1 MPKRVHYCDGDNSY
15 DIIRLYDG
23 EEDKP
28 FSKVYNATCSG
39 KKRLFAREWKPE
51 FQSSLYDLSPWPKDS
66 YAIMFSGGFDSLSLA
81 LRHLEKGER
90 VFLLSVGFSEERTT
104 SSLTVKLLKS
114 IYNNAVIGPIKLFA
128 PIFVDLEGGNGLVQ
142 QPFTA
147 FYAAHMPDKVRQL
160 AKAIECAYVLND
172 DAISFQNELKAIYNN
187 SVKCHILDKKNPPLK
202 FPLTKVSHEENL
214 EYVASIEKKYQI
226 IFPALSSEGL
236 SCSKFIDR
244 NDDTLYMIQGGT
256 NSDKPNKKCD
266 VSGYLILEKSAR
278 KAFPR
283 LKLKSKLEKLEKES
297 EKLEDPVPVQTKC

>member
-1 MPKRVHYCDGDNSY
+1 MSKRVHYCDDHYNSY

-28 FSKVYNATCSG
+28 FAKVYNASEIE
-39 KKRLFAREWKPE
+39 KKLFPREWKPE
-51 FQSSLYDLSPWPKDS
+51 FQESLYNLSSWPKDS

-128 PIFVDLEGGNGLVQ
+128 PIFIDLEGGNGLVQ

-147 FYAAHMPDKVRQL
+147 FYAAHMPDRVRQVV
-160 AKAIECAYVLND
+160 KAVECAYVLND

-187 SVKCHILDKKNPPLK
+187 SVKCHILDKENPPLK
-202 FPLTKVSHEENL
+202 FPLTKVSHYENI
-214 EYVASIEKKYQI
+214 EYVANIEKKYQI

-236 SCSKFIDR
+236 ICNKYTDK
-244 NDDTLYMIQGGT
+244 NDNTLYTIKGGL
-256 NSDKPNKKCD
+256 NFDKPNKKCD

-283 LKLKSKLEKLEKES
+283 LKLKSEKLEKLE
-297 EKLEDPVPVQTKC
+297 C

>member
-1 MPKRVHYCDGDNSY
+1 MSKRVHYCDDHYNSY

-28 FSKVYNATCSG
+28 FAKVYNASEIE
-39 KKRLFAREWKPE
+39 KKLIPREWKPE
-51 FQSSLYDLSPWPKDS
+51 FQESLYNLSSWPKDS

-90 VFLLSVGFSEERTT
+90 VFLLSIGFSEERTT

-114 IYNNAVIGPIKLFA
+114 IYNDAVIGPIKLFA
-128 PIFVDLEGGNGLVQ
+128 PIFIDLEGGNGLVQ

-147 FYAAHMPDKVRQL
+147 FYAAHMPDRVRQVV
-160 AKAIECAYVLND
+160 KAVECAYVLND

-187 SVKCHILDKKNPPLK
+187 SVKCHILDKENPPLK
-202 FPLTKVSHEENL
+202 FPLTKVSHYENL

-236 SCSKFIDR
+236 ICNKYTDK
-244 NDDTLYMIQGGT
+244 NDNTLYTIKGGT

-278 KAFPR
+278 KAFLR
-283 LKLKSKLEKLEKES
+283 LKLKSKKLEKLE
-297 EKLEDPVPVQTKC
+297 C

>member
-1 MPKRVHYCDGDNSY
+1 MSKRVHYCDGDNSY

-28 FSKVYNATCSG
+28 FDKVYSAFTIE
-39 KKRLFAREWKPE
+39 KKLVHEEWKPE
-51 FQSSLYDLSPWPKDS
+51 FQNSLSLYPWPKDS

-90 VFLLSVGFSEERTT
+90 VVLLSVGFSEERTI

-114 IYNNAVIGPIKLFA
+114 IYKTAVIGPIKLFA
-128 PIFVDLEGGNGLVQ
+128 DIFIDLEGGNGLLQ

-147 FYAAHMPDKVRQL
+147 FYAAHMPDGVRQTV
-160 AKAIECAYVLND
+160 KAVECAYVMND

-187 SVKCHILDKKNPPLK
+187 SMKCHVLDKEHPPLK
-202 FPLTKVSHEENL
+202 FPLIKISHQENL
-214 EYVASIEKKYQI
+214 EYVAKIEKKYQI

-236 SCSKFIDR
+236 DCDKFVDKNHNI
-244 NDDTLYMIQGGT
+244 LYTIRGGI
-256 NSDKPNKKCD
+256 NSNKPNKMCN
-266 VSGYLILEKSAR
+266 VSGYLILEKSPR

-283 LKLKSKLEKLEKES
+283 LKLKSNNGPLIE
-297 EKLEDPVPVQTKC
+297 LEDPVKCELK

>member
-39 KKRLFAREWKPE
+39 KKRLFAREWHPE

-236 SCSKFIDR
+236 SCSKFVDR

-278 KAFPR
+278 KTFPR
-283 LKLKSKLEKLEKES
+283 LKLKSKLEKLE
-297 EKLEDPVPVQTKC
+297 DPVQTKC

>member
-1 MPKRVHYCDGDNSY
+1 MSKRVHYFDGDNSY

-28 FSKVYNATCSG
+28 FSKVYNATYGS

-51 FQSSLYDLSPWPKDS
+51 FQSSLYDLSSWPKDS

-114 IYNNAVIGPIKLFA
+114 IYNNAVVGPIKLFA

-147 FYAAHMPDKVRQL
+147 FYAAHMPDKVRQI

-236 SCSKFIDR
+236 SCSKFVDR

-283 LKLKSKLEKLEKES
+283 LKLKSKLEKLE
-297 EKLEDPVPVQTKC
+297 DPVPVQTKC

>member
-23 EEDKP
+23 EENKP
-28 FSKVYNATCSG
+28 FSKVYLATEG
-39 KKRLFAREWKPE
+39 NKKRLFAREWHPE

-104 SSLTVKLLKS
+104 SSLTVKLLKL
-114 IYNNAVIGPIKLFA
+114 IYNNAVVGPIKLFA

-236 SCSKFIDR
+236 SCSKFVDR
-244 NDDTLYMIQGGT
+244 NGNTLYMIQGGM
-256 NSDKPNKKCD
+256 NSDKPNKRCN
-266 VSGYLILEKSAR
+266 VSGYLILEKSEK

-283 LKLKSKLEKLEKES
+283 LKLKSDTKILEN
-297 EKLEDPVPVQTKC
+297 PVKADC

>member
-1 MPKRVHYCDGDNSY
+1 MSKRIHYCDDHYNSY

-28 FSKVYNATCSG
+28 FAKVYNASEIE
-39 KKRLFAREWKPE
+39 KKLFPREWKPE
-51 FQSSLYDLSPWPKDS
+51 FQESLYNLSSWPKDS

-114 IYNNAVIGPIKLFA
+114 IYNDAIIGPIKLFA

-147 FYAAHMPDKVRQL
+147 FYAAHMPDRVRQVV
-160 AKAIECAYVLND
+160 KAVECAYVLND

-187 SVKCHILDKKNPPLK
+187 SVKCHILDKENPPLK
-202 FPLTKVSHEENL
+202 FPLTKVSHYENI
-214 EYVASIEKKYQI
+214 EYVANIEKKYQI

-236 SCSKFIDR
+236 ICNKYTDK
-244 NDDTLYMIQGGT
+244 NDNTLYTIKGGL

-283 LKLKSKLEKLEKES
+283 LKLKSEKLEKLE
-297 EKLEDPVPVQTKC
+297 C

>member
-1 MPKRVHYCDGDNSY
+1 MSKRVHYCDDYYNSY

-28 FSKVYNATCSG
+28 FAKVYNASEIE
-39 KKRLFAREWKPE
+39 KKLFPREWKPE
-51 FQSSLYDLSPWPKDS
+51 FQESLYNLSSWPKDS

-128 PIFVDLEGGNGLVQ
+128 PIFIDLEGGNGLVQ

-147 FYAAHMPDKVRQL
+147 FYAAHMPDRVRQVV
-160 AKAIECAYVLND
+160 KAVECAYVLND

-187 SVKCHILDKKNPPLK
+187 SVKCHILDKENPPLK
-202 FPLTKVSHEENL
+202 FPLTKVSHYENL
-214 EYVASIEKKYQI
+214 EYVESIEKKYQI

-236 SCSKFIDR
+236 ICNKYTDK
-244 NDDTLYMIQGGT
+244 NDNTLYTIKGGT
-256 NSDKPNKKCD
+256 NFDKPNKKCD
-266 VSGYLILEKSAR
+266 VSGYLILEKSVR

-283 LKLKSKLEKLEKES
+283 FKLKS
-297 EKLEDPVPVQTKC
+297 EKLEDPIQTKC